1 MIDIHCHI
9 LPGIDDGSLSLTESL
24 IMAESANAG
33 GTSAIVATPHYFNEF
48 QNPEPVDKKTVIR
61 IFNELKTAFEKNNA
75 PVSLYMG
82 AEQYGVNNL
91 EQIIDDG
98 ELITINN
105 SRYLLIEFS
114 LDDDI
119 ERAKYVLSELE
130 NYDIIPILAHPER
143 YDFIQE
149 EPSKVYWFLQHG
161 CLLQVNKGSVTGRF
175 GSDAE
180 RVSHWLLRERMAH
193 VVASD
198 SHGPY
203 QRTADMSEAFEYVCY
218 SCGDEYADCLFYE
231 NPQRII
237 NDADI
242 GRYR

>member
-1 MIDIHCHI
+1 MIDLHCHI
-9 LPGIDDGSLSLTESL
+9 LPGIDDGSMSLSESL
-24 IMAESANAG
+24 VMAQSASAG

-48 QNPEPVDKKTVIR
+48 QNPEPVDKKTVTKL
-61 IFNELKTAFEKNNA
+61 FNELKASFEKNNA
-75 PVSLYMG
+75 PVSLYLG

-91 EQIIDDG
+91 EKIIDDG
-98 ELITINN
+98 ELITIND

-130 NYDIIPILAHPER
+130 SYDIVPILAHPER
-143 YDFIQE
+143 YDFILEQ
-149 EPSKVYWFLQHG
+149 PQRIYWFLQHG
-161 CLLQVNKGSVTGRF
+161 CLLQVNKGSITGKF
-175 GSDAE
+175 GSEAE
-180 RVSHWLLRERMAH
+180 HISHWLLRERMAH

-218 SCGDEYADCLFYE
+218 SCGDSYADRLFYV
-231 NPQRII
+231 NPKRII
-237 NDADI
+237 KNKTVE
-242 GRYR
+242 GY